1 MCIRDRGSTRGYPL
15 YCKNQTS
22 FIVIPEKRV
31 RKPRDKESKTR
42 LLYTSMKREVL
53 QVLAKVAN
61 SAAKRADGRASE
73 FGMHQPKRP
82 KKNKK

>member
-1 MCIRDRGSTRGYPL
+1 
-15 YCKNQTS
+15 
-22 FIVIPEKRV
+22 
-31 RKPRDKESKTR
+31 
-42 LLYTSMKREVL
+42 MKREVL

-61 SAAKRADGRASE
+61 SADGRASE